1 MTENEDRQV
10 SEDAAALTLR
20 RAKALSHR
28 AEGERLVR
36 ERAIGHAIVGI
47 AAFAVFAALLPIVGG
62 LVTFMLA
69 VAAFYV
75 GLRSLTFAISIKL
88 DDPWGWNRDGGM
100 SAPFTWSDRAVLAG
114 IAWFHRR
121 SATVSEP
128 VPAAVHILPFEPPE

>member
-1 MTENEDRQV
+1 MTENEYRQV
-10 SEDAAALTLR
+10 PEDVAASTVR
-20 RAKALSHR
+20 RARAVSHR
-28 AEGERLVR
+28 VERDPVVS

-47 AAFAVFAALLPIVGG
+47 AAFVVFAAIVPLIGG
-62 LVTFMLA
+62 VVTFVLA
-69 VAAFYV
+69 IATFYV

-121 SATVSEP
+121 SSAVSEP
-128 VPAAVHILPFEPPE
+128 PPAAVRVLPFEPPE